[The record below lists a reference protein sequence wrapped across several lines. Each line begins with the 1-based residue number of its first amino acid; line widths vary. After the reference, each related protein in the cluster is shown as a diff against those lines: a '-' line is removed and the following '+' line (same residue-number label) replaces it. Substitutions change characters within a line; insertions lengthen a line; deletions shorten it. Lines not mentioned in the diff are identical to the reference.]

1 MKHRKHKAAG
11 GGMESASSGTRDYA
25 EDLRSKPSRRDNA
38 AKIENA
44 AEERKRGGR
53 AKKLMGKV
61 DGDAMHL
68 AGRKARKSGGRA
80 GAEMSPLSSA
90 HKGTPPRGH
99 KGVEID

>member
-1 MKHRKHKAAG
+1 MKHRKNKATG
-11 GGMESASSGTRDYA
+11 GGMESASSGTSNYDA
-25 EDLRSKPSRRDNA
+25 DVTS
-38 AKIENA
+38 
-44 AEERKRGGR
+44 KRGSR
-53 AKKLMGKV
+53 VKKIMGKV
-61 DGDAMHL
+61 SGDAMHL